1 MFRKLA
7 AVAMLGILGAM
18 ASSSRA
24 DTYVAANLTGVSPS
38 LSSATLN
45 GGGGFYAGLLNW
57 NVVATSNSS
66 VFAVGSNFNTY
77 CVDISHDIGI
87 GGTYQYDLTS
97 LGNAA
102 ALQGTYNYGTGT
114 VSMVTAIDT
123 LYSEFYGGSTT
134 ATITYSAD
142 QEAAAFQGAVWT
154 VLFTPPNSIGLG
166 DGGATTLEGDELA
179 ALDTQLATV
188 GGLDAYNVMALVAD
202 PNGPLP
208 YNVQGQDQALVV
220 MPTFGSVPA
229 PLPSTSMGGCVL
241 LGLFGLGVA
250 SKKRLSLAHQKI

>member
-1 MFRKLA
+1 MFRKFA
-7 AVAMLGILGAM
+7 AIVAVGMLGAM

-38 LSSATLN
+38 LATATLN
-45 GGGGFYAGLLNW
+45 GSGNFYAGLLNW

-97 LGNAA
+97 LGSAA
-102 ALQGTYNYGTGT
+102 ALAGKTYTYGAGS
-114 VSMVTAIDT
+114 VSMVEAIDT
-123 LYSEFYGGSTT
+123 LYSQFYGQSTT
-134 ATITYSAD
+134 ATLTYSAD

-166 DGGATTLEGDELA
+166 DAGATTLEGDELA
-179 ALDTQLATV
+179 ALDTQLAT
-188 GGLDAYNVMALVAD
+188 GGLDAYNVMALEAD
-202 PNGPLP
+202 PSGPLP

-220 MPTFGSVPA
+220 MPTFGSSPV
-229 PLPSTSMGGCVL
+229 PLPSASMGGCVL
-241 LGLFGLGVA
+241 LGLFGLGAA
-250 SKKRLSLAHQKI
+250 SKKRFATAQ